1 MLDLICCKLMMPN
14 QKLPLRPDE
23 IIVPIFMPVPM
34 RRNRH
39 DGWTPE
45 RQKAFLLAL
54 TATGSVAAS
63 ARMVG
68 LTRKSAYQLRK
79 RADAESFA
87 DAWEAAISSGR
98 ARIFEYMFDRA
109 VNGVTTFRLRLGGAV
124 DISHGLDGQLVAAQ
138 LREPMQHPYGDAGCW
153 ERR

>member
-1 MLDLICCKLMMPN
+1 MAY
-14 QKLPLRPDE
+14 QKYPLRPDE
-23 IIVPIFMPVPM
+23 IVVPTFTPVPM

-45 RQKAFLLAL
+45 RQHAFLLAL
-54 TATGSVAAS
+54 TATGSVSAA

-79 RADAESFA
+79 RLGAESFA
-87 DAWEAAISSGR
+87 DAWDTAISSGR

-138 LREPMQHPYGDAGCW
+138 LKEPMHDQCGDANVR